1 MTAIA
6 PRRRPYTARLP
17 PEERRTQ
24 LLDAALQII
33 VRDGYERVSID
44 AIAREAGVTRPVVY
58 SVYDGLEPLLYALL
72 DRQEARAVAQLFE
85 ALPAGAIFGGA
96 KRGVGETVRRLV
108 KMVASD
114 PLTWRPILFA
124 NQGSPEAVR
133 ERIARDWERA
143 RKRIAALMLLSAP
156 SKKLDVELL
165 SHAVMAALEHFG
177 RLILDDPKR
186 FDEERLVTAAQ
197 ALVSTISLASAAP
210 RRS

>member
-1 MTAIA
+1 
-6 PRRRPYTARLP
+6 LP
-17 PEERRTQ
+17 PDERRAQ

-72 DRQEARAVAQLFE
+72 DRQEERAVAQLFE

-96 KRGVGETVRRLV
+96 KHAVGETVRRLAT
-108 KMVASD
+108 MVASD

-124 NQGSPEAVR
+124 NQGSPEVVR
-133 ERIARDWERA
+133 ARIARDWERA
-143 RKRIAALMLLSAP
+143 RKRIAALMLLGAT
-156 SKKLDVELL
+156 SKKLDTELL

-186 FDEERLVTAAQ
+186 FDVDRLVAAAQ
-197 ALVSTISLASAAP
+197 GVVATIAA
-210 RRS
+210 RRSAG